1 MSSGGTHM
9 QLGVIR
15 NKAMVVCKCSDW
27 TLIVMELP
35 TCTTLYEVTLSQ
47 VSTIFD
53 CHQIRSYKQT
63 ALILFACKQ
72 NDTWN
77 IIVTVDVVGG
87 ITEVRSSYN
96 CQDVGDVAPVL

>member
-27 TLIVMELP
+27 TLIVVELP

-63 ALILFACKQ
+63 AMILFACKQ

-87 ITEVRSSYN
+87 DHGGEVQLQLPR
-96 CQDVGDVAPVL
+96 CW

>member
-1 MSSGGTHM
+1 MSSTGEMPLMSSGGTHM

-27 TLIVMELP
+27 TLIVVELP

-63 ALILFACKQ
+63 ALIMFARKQ
-72 NDTWN
+72 KDT
-77 IIVTVDVVGG
+77 
-87 ITEVRSSYN
+87 
-96 CQDVGDVAPVL
+96 